1 MKKIIIVI
9 LSLIIYQINL
19 SANSIQVFTSNTMHL
34 KLSEDTKFE
43 QVFLGDMETYIKSKN
58 TVLSSKNLEQA
69 TASATLATAAG
80 ATARGMPNKIDLR
93 GGLIGAAA
101 VGGVLA
107 VKSVYTSITE
117 DNKYLFIT
125 VGVNPNKE
133 KTLIY
138 SYVIANYALDL
149 KEVKKLAMNKIKESL

>member
-1 MKKIIIVI
+1 MQKTIYLVLL
-9 LSLIIYQINL
+9 LSLSTY
-19 SANSIQVFTSNTMHL
+19 ANSIQVFTANTMHL
-34 KLSEDTKFE
+34 KLSKDTKFE
-43 QVFLGDMETYIKSKN
+43 QVFLGDIETYIKSKN
-58 TVLSSKNLEQA
+58 TVLSSKNLKEA
-69 TASATLATAAG
+69 TVTATLATVAG
-80 ATARGMPNKIDLR
+80 ATARGLPNKIDLR

-101 VGGVLA
+101 VGVVLA

-117 DNKYLFIT
+117 DNKYLFIM

>member
-1 MKKIIIVI
+1 MKKLLIVI
-9 LSLIIYQINL
+9 VFLIMYQV
-19 SANSIQVFTSNTMHL
+19 STYANSVQVFTANTMHM
-34 KLSEDTKFE
+34 KLTNDTKFE

-58 TVLSSKNLEQA
+58 TVLSSKNLKEA
-69 TASATLATAAG
+69 TATATLATVAG
-80 ATARGMPNKIDLR
+80 ATARGLPNKIDLR

-125 VGVNPNKE
+125 VAVNPNKE

-138 SYVIANYALDL
+138 SYVISNYALDL

>member
-1 MKKIIIVI
+1 MKKTIYLVLL
-9 LSLIIYQINL
+9 LSLSAY
-19 SANSIQVFTSNTMHL
+19 ANSIQVFTANTMHL
-34 KLSEDTKFE
+34 KLSKDTKFE
-43 QVFLGDMETYIKSKN
+43 QIFLGDMETYIKSKN
-58 TVLSSKNLEQA
+58 TVLSSKNLKEA
-69 TASATLATAAG
+69 TATATLATLAG
-80 ATARGMPNKIDLR
+80 ATVRGMPNKIDLR

-107 VKSVYTSITE
+107 VKSIYTTITE

-125 VGVNPNKE
+125 VAVNPNKE

>member
-1 MKKIIIVI
+1 MKKTIYLVLL
-9 LSLIIYQINL
+9 LSLSAY
-19 SANSIQVFTSNTMHL
+19 ANSIQVFTANTMHL
-34 KLSEDTKFE
+34 KLSKDTKFE

-58 TVLSSKNLEQA
+58 TVLSSKNLKEA
-69 TASATLATAAG
+69 TATATLATIAG
-80 ATARGMPNKIDLR
+80 ATARGLPNKIDLR
-93 GGLIGAAA
+93 GGLIGAVA

-138 SYVIANYALDL
+138 SYVISNYALDL
-149 KEVKKLAMNKIKESL
+149 KEVKKLAMNKIKESI